1 MQLLEPQ
8 QEEWAVVDGLERYLV
23 SSLGIVVNTERKR
36 ELTPSPDK
44 NGYMRVGLS
53 KNGRVYF
60 VYVHRLVA
68 KCFLEGYQEG
78 TEVKHRDEDKTNNS
92 VTNLMLGGG
101 CRTGVVKNV

>member
-1 MQLLEPQ
+1 MNLLEPQ
-8 QEEWAVVDGLERYLV
+8 EEEWAVVDGLERYLV
-23 SSLGIVVNTERKR
+23 SSLGVVVNQERKR

-53 KNGRVYF
+53 KNGRVHF

-68 KCFLEGYQEG
+68 KCFLPDYEEGV
-78 TEVKHRDEDKTNNS
+78 EVKHKDEDKTNNS
-92 VTNLMLGGG
+92 RLNLEMGSG